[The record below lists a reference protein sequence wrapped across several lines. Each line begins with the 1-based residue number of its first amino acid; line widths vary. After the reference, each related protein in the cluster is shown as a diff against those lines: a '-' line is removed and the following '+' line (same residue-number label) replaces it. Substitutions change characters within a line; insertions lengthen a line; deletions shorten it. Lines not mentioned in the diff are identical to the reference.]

1 MSIPILEVA
10 KRVQAQSGQ
19 DDQEVF
25 VDPVTIMLVCSILST
40 LFSAARLYCQWRQG
54 QKAAE
59 GVKEVCMR
67 PGFLKRRA
75 VMNAIAKQ
83 DTDRRLS
90 YGQRRRLT
98 QSIFD
103 AGKNATVAEIQEV
116 LDSSQEGWYGEF
128 EV

>member
-1 MSIPILEVA
+1 MSIDILDVA
-10 KRVQAQSGQ
+10 KRVQAEAGQ

-59 GVKEVCMR
+59 GVKEVCMN
-67 PGFLKRRA
+67 PGFFKKRA
-75 VMNAIAKQ
+75 VMNQIAAS
-83 DTDRRLS
+83 DTEDRLT
-90 YGQRRRLT
+90 YGQRKRLMKAF
-98 QSIFD
+98 FD

-116 LDSSQEGWYGEF
+116 LDTSEQGWYGEW

>member
-1 MSIPILEVA
+1 MSIQILDVV
-10 KRVQAQSGQ
+10 KKVQAQASQ

-59 GVKEVCMR
+59 GVKEVCMN
-67 PGFLKRRA
+67 PGFFKRRA
-75 VMNAIAKQ
+75 VMNQIAAS
-83 DTDRRLS
+83 DTEGRLA
-90 YGQRRRLT
+90 YGQRKRLMNA
-98 QSIFD
+98 FFE
-103 AGKNATVAEIQEV
+103 AGKNASVEEIQEV
-116 LDSSQEGWYGEF
+116 LDSSEQGWYGEW